1 MKRSSSIFVFALIL
15 AMGCDR
21 TPKPVPTKE
30 EEKKEIEITEV
41 IEISVESAIDG
52 AVSKAK
58 ANVEAAHQK
67 GQRHVVGL
75 ISGKDWLAMDQLSRI
90 YYIRGLGD
98 NLDLTSG
105 ISTAANEEL
114 ETQRSIRK
122 LEHSSGKIP
131 SYVAGTRAA
140 TAFEDR
146 LREVIFGR
154 TFGDVSDAVTKF
166 YSNRPLLK
174 DRPVVWVL
182 SVALY
187 KEVKAS
193 EPTPA
198 KGSLEEY
205 FQKQYDSVLVELLKK
220 VK

>member
-105 ISTAANEEL
+105 
-114 ETQRSIRK
+114 
-122 LEHSSGKIP
+122 
-131 SYVAGTRAA
+131 
-140 TAFEDR
+140 
-146 LREVIFGR
+146 
-154 TFGDVSDAVTKF
+154 
-166 YSNRPLLK
+166 
-174 DRPVVWVL
+174 
-182 SVALY
+182 
-187 KEVKAS
+187 
-193 EPTPA
+193 
-198 KGSLEEY
+198 
-205 FQKQYDSVLVELLKK
+205 
-220 VK
+220 